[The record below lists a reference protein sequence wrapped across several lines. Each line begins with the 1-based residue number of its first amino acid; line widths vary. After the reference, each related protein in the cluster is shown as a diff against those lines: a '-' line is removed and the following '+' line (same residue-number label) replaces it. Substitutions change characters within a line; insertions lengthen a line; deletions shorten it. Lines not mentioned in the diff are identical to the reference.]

1 MCSKTPATATV
12 TNVQRFSL
20 HDGGGVRTVAFLK
33 GCPFRCPWC
42 SNPEN
47 LSPEPEVALRESL
60 CIHCSRRPGEP
71 CPTAPELCPTK
82 AKELLGERRE
92 AQELAAELMRD
103 VTFFKESGGGV
114 TLSGGECLLRQEF
127 SMEVLEFC
135 KESDVNTA
143 VETTLAV
150 ALKDPARLVA
160 CVDTFLVDFK
170 IADAAQS
177 REVTGLDVTLR
188 DENLRAILAL
198 GANVVARMPIIP
210 GYTDSEACVRANIA
224 HIAGL
229 GITRADVLPFHQ
241 LGESKYASLGENY
254 ELKGQAQLSD
264 EDVAWIVEAA
274 EAAGLTTVI
283 RGE

>member
-1 MCSKTPATATV
+1 MCSKASATATV

-47 LSPEPEVALRESL
+47 LSPEPEVALHESL
-60 CIHCSRRPGEP
+60 CIHCSRQPGEP

-82 AKELLGERRE
+82 AKELLGVRRE
-92 AQELAAELMRD
+92 AADLAAELMRD

-114 TLSGGECLLRQEF
+114 TLSGGECLLEQEF
-127 SMEVLEFC
+127 AMEVLENC
-135 KESDVNTA
+135 KKSDVHTA
-143 VETTLAV
+143 IETTLAV
-150 ALKDPARLVA
+150 PLQNPARLVA
-160 CVDTFLVDFK
+160 CVDSFLVDFK
-170 IADAAQS
+170 LADMQRS
-177 REVTGLDVTLR
+177 RKVTGISLGIRDKNLR
-188 DENLRAILAL
+188 DVLAL

-210 GYTDSEACVRANIA
+210 GYTDGESCVRANIA
-224 HIAGL
+224 RIVEL
-229 GITRADVLPFHQ
+229 GITRADILPFHQ
-241 LGESKYASLGENY
+241 LGESKYESLGENY

-264 EDVAWIVEAA
+264 EDVAWIAEVA